1 MTFILVTVG
10 AVMAMTGALRLRP
23 GGVTEPAGRL
33 AHPHLQLMAGL
44 AVIGPVVSWLLTD
57 LQRDDFSV
65 GTGPWV
71 ALVAGAVIVA
81 MAVVEFT
88 RREVTAG

>member
-1 MTFILVTVG
+1 
-10 AVMAMTGALRLRP
+10 
-23 GGVTEPAGRL
+23 
-33 AHPHLQLMAGL
+33 MAGL
-44 AVIGPVVSWLLTD
+44 AVISPVVSWLLTD